1 MKRIEEDKM
10 IRYTK
15 EDFLDYAEAFGDNNL
30 TYDEISEVRH
40 EAWLKYMS
48 HWSLKELQEYFGFT
62 HKNNVDGKEIYKPR
76 EDQFK
81 KWKEMYEK
89 N

>member
-1 MKRIEEDKM
+1 
-10 IRYTK
+10 
-15 EDFLDYAEAFGDNNL
+15 
-30 TYDEISEVRH
+30 
-40 EAWLKYMS
+40 MS